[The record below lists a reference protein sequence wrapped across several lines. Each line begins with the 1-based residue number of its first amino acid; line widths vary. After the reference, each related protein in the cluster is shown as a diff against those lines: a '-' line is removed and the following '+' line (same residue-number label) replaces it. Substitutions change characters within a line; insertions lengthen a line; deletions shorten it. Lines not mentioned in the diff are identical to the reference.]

1 MPLASAA
8 RNPATQAPDQYL
20 TVSGI
25 RLRFRDE
32 GAGPAVVLL
41 HGWTL
46 DLEMW
51 DPQVARLRQAFRL
64 VRLDR
69 RGHGLSGGTPSP
81 EHDAAD
87 VTALCRRLGLNR
99 VGVIGMSQ
107 GARSALALAG
117 DTSVSVAAIL
127 LDGPPSFDRAGPEDV
142 SLEHF
147 RLLVR
152 NSGMPAFRR
161 EWLHHPLTQL
171 HTEDPQTRALLRAM
185 IERFAG
191 NELADGASRNV
202 PPTPLL
208 PRLLSAPVLIL
219 TGELDAPSRI
229 RSAERLSA
237 ALPRAELTVIKGAGH
252 LPNLDR
258 PNEYSEVCRGFFD
271 RHMRAHSGP

>member
-20 TVSGI
+20 TVSGV

-32 GAGPAVVLL
+32 GTGPAVVLL

-51 DPQVARLRQAFRL
+51 DPQVARLRHAFRL

-81 EHDAAD
+81 QDDAAD
-87 VTALCRRLGLNR
+87 VTALCTRLGLNR

-107 GARSALALAG
+107 GARSALAISCG
-117 DTSVSVAAIL
+117 TSVSVAALL

-152 NSGMPAFRR
+152 NGGMPAFRR

-171 HTEDPQTRALLRAM
+171 HTADPQARALLRTM

-191 NELADGASRNV
+191 NEFAAGAAQNV
-202 PPTPLL
+202 PPP
-208 PRLLSAPVLIL
+208 PVLPPVPALVL

-237 ALPRAELTVIKGAGH
+237 ALPRAELAVIKGAGH

-271 RHMRAHSGP
+271 RHLRAHSGP